1 MAQLLSL
8 PMRSQHPE
16 LARPEKRYFL
26 LVPAVCVPGFRLVAR
41 WNNLVETVKTR
52 KNTGNNGGKWARY
65 GLKCEGV
72 GITWGSC
79 NTIVRLLA
87 TDKTVRAMEP
97 GPTATDNPASIAA
110 FRDAGHKLVMWHGWA
125 DQMIMPQG
133 SIDYYNQVRLLK
145 MLIFRQIF

>member
-1 MAQLLSL
+1 MG
-8 PMRSQHPE
+8 
-16 LARPEKRYFL
+16 EK
-26 LVPAVCVPGFRLVAR
+26 
-41 WNNLVETVKTR
+41 
-52 KNTGNNGGKWARY
+52 TGENWARY

-72 GITWGSC
+72 GISWGSC

-133 SIDYYNQVRLLK
+133 SIDYYNQV
-145 MLIFRQIF
+145 